1 MNTKNILIG
10 IGSFIALFVV
20 LFFAYKLTNSAPAFD
35 YSQINKIKPTDHVK
49 WNKESQNIL
58 VEYSDLQ
65 CPACQGFYA
74 FFKELEKTATPNAA
88 LVFRHF
94 PLLSIHK
101 NAFAAATAVEAA
113 SEQGKFW
120 EMESSLYEKQTEW
133 SSLPNPND
141 YFLQLANNLKLDL
154 PKFKKDVTSQQVKDR
169 VQEDLSEASSIG
181 LNSTP
186 TFILNG
192 QKVEVATM
200 EEFRQLLLSL

>member
-1 MNTKNILIG
+1 MFVQLNVVVGGGGRHAVTIPVDAV
-10 IGSFIALFVV
+10 IA
-20 LFFAYKLTNSAPAFD
+20 A
-35 YSQINKIKPTDHVK
+35 
-49 WNKESQNIL
+49 
-58 VEYSDLQ
+58 
-65 CPACQGFYA
+65 
-74 FFKELEKTATPNAA
+74 
-88 LVFRHF
+88 
-94 PLLSIHK
+94 
-101 NAFAAATAVEAA
+101 EAA
-113 SEQGKFW
+113 EAAGAQGKFW
-120 EMESSLYEKQTEW
+120 EMESLLYEKQTEW

-154 PKFKKDVTSQQVKDR
+154 PKFKEDVTSQQVKDR